1 MRLCDNTIQVSY
13 IGRLFFHPGNFAY
26 GKGKKL
32 HLELLE
38 NKKYINVLPL
48 LFYLRCYESLNSVIV
63 DVLIAMKGKN
73 EKKEDSVESVGKNS
87 PPRKSWLD
95 I

>member
-1 MRLCDNTIQVSY
+1 
-13 IGRLFFHPGNFAY
+13 
-26 GKGKKL
+26 
-32 HLELLE
+32 
-38 NKKYINVLPL
+38 VLPL